1 MVMEDVKM
9 NDYVI
14 LTDSS
19 CDLPDDI
26 VKKYQ
31 LEILQLDFIV
41 EGEGSFHNDQADIEK
56 VYSKL
61 RNGANIKTSAANIS
75 QASEAIEA
83 LFNQKK
89 DILYLGFS
97 SGLSSTYQ
105 TVYMTGQELME
116 EYPERK
122 MISVDTL
129 AASMGQGLLVYKACQ
144 AKDSGKSLEE
154 NAQYIEEI
162 KLKLCHWF
170 TVDDLFFLKR
180 GGRISGVTAT
190 VGTMLSI
197 KPILHVDDEG
207 HLINVSKVRG
217 RKAAITEL
225 ANRMEKLAVHL
236 EDQDIFISHGDC
248 IEDAEKLAS
257 IIKERFGNDR
267 ITISYV
273 GPVIGAHSGPGTL
286 ALFFLGEH
294 R

>member
-1 MVMEDVKM
+1 M

-105 TVYMTGQELME
+105 TVYMAGQELME
-116 EYPERK
+116 EYLERK

-225 ANRMEKLAVHL
+225 ANRMEKLAVHP

>member
-1 MVMEDVKM
+1 M

-89 DILYLGFS
+89 DILYMGFS

-105 TVYMTGQELME
+105 TVYMAGQELME

-144 AKDSGKSLEE
+144 AKDAGKSLEE
-154 NAQYIEEI
+154 NAQYIEDI

-225 ANRMEKLAVHL
+225 VNRMEKLAVHP

>member
-1 MVMEDVKM
+1 M

-105 TVYMTGQELME
+105 TVYMAGQELME

-122 MISVDTL
+122 MVSVDTL

-144 AKDSGKSLEE
+144 ARDEGKGLEE
-154 NAQYIEEI
+154 NAQYIEDI

-180 GGRISGVTAT
+180 GGRVSGVTAT

-225 ANRMEKLAVHL
+225 ANRMEKLAVHP
-236 EDQDIFISHGDC
+236 EDQDICISHGDC

>member
-1 MVMEDVKM
+1 M

-31 LEILQLDFIV
+31 LEILQLDFII
-41 EGEGSFHNDQADIEK
+41 EGEGSFHNSQADIK
-56 VYSKL
+56 NVYGKL

-75 QASEAIEA
+75 QATRTIERI
-83 LFNQKK
+83 FKQGSN
-89 DILYLGFS
+89 ILYLGFS

-105 TVYMTGQELME
+105 TICMAGREMME

-144 AKDSGKSLEE
+144 AKDAGKSLEE
-154 NAQYIEEI
+154 NAQYIEDI

-197 KPILHVDDEG
+197 KPILHVDDAG

-225 ANRMEKLAVHL
+225 VNRMEKLAVHP

-248 IEDAEKLAS
+248 IEDAEKLAAM
-257 IIKERFGNDR
+257 IRERFGNDR